1 VKRASG
7 GHESEKRAGSAA
19 PPATPAERVPAPS
32 RRPEPDWLEGGITA
46 VPGIFAAGLHC
57 GIKPAPARDL
67 ALVYSSVPATAAGVF
82 TTNRIQGAPVK
93 VSRERLA
100 GGVAQ
105 AIVASSGCSNV
116 ATGEQ
121 GLKDAREMT
130 EMVAQHLRIPEARVL
145 VASTGVIGRYLP
157 MDRIRPALP
166 KLVKALSPQGS
177 RHAAEGILTTD
188 THPKE
193 AALRVDIGG
202 RRVTIGAISKGT
214 GMIHPMMAT
223 MFCFVA
229 TDLAVE
235 REALQAAIRRAV
247 TGSFNRIS
255 VDGDQSTSDTVIILA
270 NGLAENR
277 PLRRGDRR
285 LRAFQQA
292 LDALTERLAL
302 MQVKDGEGATM
313 VIEIQIRGAKTRRDA
328 LAAARAVAN
337 SNLFKTAMAGRDP
350 NWGRIMA
357 AIGASGAA
365 LQEDKIGIWYGD
377 EQVAAGGRPKDDVR
391 WERVKAVLAQPTVT
405 VTVDL
410 GVGSASDRMW
420 TCDLTQDYV
429 KINTGTS

>member
-1 VKRASG
+1 MSG
-7 GHESEKRAGSAA
+7 AG
-19 PPATPAERVPAPS
+19 EM
-32 RRPEPDWLEGGITA
+32 EWLEGGITA
-46 VPGIFAAGLHC
+46 VPGLFAAGLHC
-57 GIKPAPARDL
+57 GIKPTPARDL
-67 ALVYSSVPATAAGVF
+67 ALVYSSASATVAGVF

-93 VSRERLA
+93 VTRERVRA
-100 GGVAQ
+100 GVAQ

-116 ATGEQ
+116 CTGEQ
-121 GLKDAREMT
+121 GLRDAREMT
-130 EMVAQHLRIPEARVL
+130 EVVGRELRIPEARVL

-177 RHAAEGILTTD
+177 RHAAEGIMTTD

-193 AALRVDIGG
+193 AACRVEIGG
-202 RRVTIGAISKGT
+202 RAITIGAISKGT

-235 REALQAAIRRAV
+235 RAALQAAIRRAV
-247 TGSFNRIS
+247 NGSFDRIS
-255 VDGDQSTSDTVIILA
+255 VDGDRSTSDTVIILA

-277 PLRRGDRR
+277 PLGRGDRR
-285 LRAFQQA
+285 LRTFQQA
-292 LDALTERLAL
+292 LDALTQKLAL
-302 MQVKDGEGATM
+302 MQVRDGEGATL
-313 VIEIQIRGAKTRRDA
+313 VIDVQVRGAKTRRDA
-328 LAAARAVAN
+328 EVAARAIAN

-357 AIGASGAA
+357 ALGACGIAV
-365 LQEDKIGIWYGD
+365 QEEKVGIWYGA
-377 EQVAAGGRPKDDVR
+377 EQVAANGKPRDNVQWR
-391 WERVKAVLAQPTVT
+391 EVKAELAKPEVA

-410 GVGSASDRMW
+410 GLGSAHDHIW